1 MSGFEKSIITLEFNR
16 IREILASHASCDG
29 AKKMALELMPETR
42 PDKVRMLLK
51 NTTDAKNMSATKGA
65 PSFSAVHDVAD
76 ALERADKGAVLSPRE
91 LLDIAGLLRCA
102 RTLTDYANS
111 PNMNAG
117 SLAPIFS
124 RLITDRKTEDRITK
138 CIISE
143 EEIADE
149 ASPELTDIRRKIR
162 AANNRVRDSLQSFI
176 TGARS
181 KYLQE
186 NIITSRNGRF
196 VIPVKVEYKNEIKG
210 LVHDTSSS
218 GATLFIEPI
227 SVVEANNEI
236 RVLQNNEE
244 KEIERILAS
253 LSAMCASVSGTLS
266 LNYDNINLLSFIFAK
281 SELSYKLNATEP
293 EISDNRSVELIR
305 ARHPLIDAEKIVPIN
320 VKLGGDFDTLVI
332 TGPNTGGKTVTLKTL
347 GLFSIMAQS
356 GLHLPCAEGS
366 RICVFDN
373 IFADIGD
380 EQSIEQS
387 LSTFSSH
394 MVNIVGITN
403 EVSSNSLV
411 LFDELG
417 AGTDP
422 VEGAALAVSILEYIK
437 ERGALCAATTHYAEL
452 KMYALETDRVK
463 NASCEFDVNTLR
475 PTYRLII
482 GAPGKSNAFAISSKL
497 GISEAIIERA
507 ASLISSENKHFEDVI
522 GKLEES
528 RLVMDKNRAEA
539 EKMRAELEAFKR
551 DKEAEIKARLDEAEK
566 QLEKAQAQAAG
577 IIRSAR
583 ASSDYIL
590 NQLEEVKRHRESEK
604 LAEKLES
611 ARADIRRKLREAGKE
626 ADPVIERK
634 LENYVL
640 PRPLKVGDNVHLVD
654 INKSAVVTEISDRD
668 DKVTVKAGILTLRTK
683 VSNIM
688 LEEEDSAKNKK
699 GDKKTMAYAR
709 YRKTVRADFTDELDI
724 RGQLGDDGCF
734 MIDKYLDEAKIAG
747 IHTVRI
753 IHGKG
758 TGALRAAVWAYLKKD
773 TRVKEFRVGRYGE
786 GDMGVTVV
794 ELK

>member
-1 MSGFEKSIITLEFNR
+1 MSGFEKSISTLEFDK
-16 IREILASHASCDG
+16 IRELLAALAITDG
-29 AKKMALELMPETR
+29 AKELAMNLVPETR
-42 PDKVRMLLK
+42 PDRIRTLLK
-51 NTTDAKNMSATKGA
+51 NTTDAKNVAAAKGA
-65 PSFSAVHDVAD
+65 PSFSAVRDVSD
-76 ALERADKGAVLSPRE
+76 ALDRAEKGATLSARE
-91 LLDIAGLLRCA
+91 LLDIGALLKCA
-102 RTLTDYANS
+102 RTLSDYANGQ
-111 PNMNAG
+111 NTNVG
-117 SLAPIFS
+117 SLSTIFS
-124 RLITDRKTEDRITK
+124 RLIVDKKAEDRISK
-138 CIISE
+138 SIISE

-149 ASPELTDIRRKIR
+149 ASPELADIRRKIR

-236 RVLQNNEE
+236 RVLKNSEE
-244 KEIERILAS
+244 KEIERILSS
-253 LSAMCASVSGTLS
+253 LSSMCASISSTLS
-266 LNYDNINLLSFIFAK
+266 LNFDNINLLSFIFAK

-293 EISDNRSVELIR
+293 EINENKNLNLIK
-305 ARHPLIDAEKIVPIN
+305 ARHPLIDADKVVPIN
-320 VKLGGDFDTLVI
+320 VSLGKECDTLVI

-347 GLFSIMAQS
+347 GLFSLMAQA
-356 GLHLPCAEGS
+356 GLHIPCLEGS
-366 RICVFDN
+366 SVCVFDS

-394 MVNIVGITN
+394 MVNIVDITKD
-403 EVSSNSLV
+403 VSEKSLV

-422 VEGAALAVSILEYIK
+422 VEGAALAVSILEYIR

-452 KMYALETDRVK
+452 KMYALENEGVQ
-463 NASCEFDVNTLR
+463 NASCEFDVNTLK

-497 GISEAIIERA
+497 GISDDIINRA
-507 ASLISSENKHFEDVI
+507 AKLVSSENKRFEDVI

-528 RLVMDKNRAEA
+528 RLEMDKNKTEA
-539 EKMRAELEAFKR
+539 EKMRVEFEAFKEE
-551 DKEAEIKARLDEAEK
+551 KEAEIIAKLNEAEK
-566 QLEKAQAQAAG
+566 QLERAQAQAAG
-577 IIRSAR
+577 IVRSAR

-590 NQLEEVKRHRESEK
+590 SQLEEVKRHRESEK

-611 ARADIRRKLREAGKE
+611 ARSDIRRKLREAGDA

-640 PRPLKVGDNVHLVD
+640 PRPLKIGDKVHLFD
-654 INKSAVVTEISDRD
+654 INKSATVTEISDRD
-668 DKVTVKAGILTLRTK
+668 GKITVKAGILTLRTN
-683 VSNIM
+683 VSNVM
-688 LEEEDSAKNKK
+688 LEEDAPKSDKGAKKAK
-699 GDKKTMAYAR
+699 AYAK
-709 YRKTVRADFTDELDI
+709 YHTAVRSDFTDELDI

-734 MIDKYLDEAKIAG
+734 MIDKYFDEAKIAG

-758 TGALRAAVWAYLKKD
+758 TGALRAAVWAFLKKD
-773 TRVKEFRVGRYGE
+773 SRVKEYRVGRYGE
-786 GDMGVTVV
+786 GDMGVTIV

>member
-1 MSGFEKSIITLEFNR
+1 MSGFDKSIITLEFNR
-16 IREILASHASCDG
+16 IREMLAHHASCEG
-29 AKKMALELMPETR
+29 AKQMALELVPETR
-42 PDKVRMLLK
+42 LDRVRQNLK
-51 NTTDAKNMSATKGA
+51 YTSDAKSMSATKGS
-65 PSFSAVHDVAD
+65 PSFSSVHDVAD
-76 ALERADKGAVLSPRE
+76 ALDRAEKGAVLSPRE
-91 LLDIAGLLRCA
+91 LLDIGGLLRCA

-124 RLITDRKTEDRITK
+124 GLIVDRKTEERIQR

-143 EEIADE
+143 EELADE
-149 ASPELTDIRRKIR
+149 ASPELFEIRRKIR

-176 TGARS
+176 SGPRS

-218 GATLFIEPI
+218 GATLFVEPL

-244 KEIERILAS
+244 KEIERVLAS
-253 LSAMCASVSGTLS
+253 LSAMCASVSSTLA

-293 EISDNRSVELIR
+293 EIKEERSLTLLK
-305 ARHPLIDAEKIVPIN
+305 ARHPLIDADKIVPID
-320 VKLGGDFDTLVI
+320 VKLGAGFDTLVI

-347 GLFSIMAQS
+347 GLFSLMAQS
-356 GLHLPCAEGS
+356 GLHIPCAEGS
-366 RICVFDN
+366 HICVFDN

-394 MVNIVGITN
+394 MVNIVGITKD
-403 EVSSNSLV
+403 VTANSLV

-452 KMYALETDRVK
+452 KMYALETDGVQ

-497 GISEAIIERA
+497 GISENIIKRA
-507 ASLISSENKHFEDVI
+507 ENLVSSENKQFENVI

-528 RLVMDKNRAEA
+528 RLVMDKNRAET
-539 EKMRAELEAFKR
+539 EKMRAEFEAFKR
-551 DKEAEIKARLDEAEK
+551 DKETEIKSRLDEAEK
-566 QLEKAQAQAAG
+566 QLERAQNQAANL
-577 IIRSAR
+577 IRSAR

-590 NQLEEVKRHRESEK
+590 NQLEEVKRHRESEQ
-604 LAEKLES
+604 LAQKLES
-611 ARADIRRKLREAGKE
+611 ARADIRRKLKEAGKE

-634 LENYVL
+634 LEGYVL
-640 PRPLKVGDNVHLVD
+640 PRPLKVGDDVHLVD

-688 LEEEDSAKNKK
+688 LEEDTGKK
-699 GDKKTMAYAR
+699 KTDKKTQAYA
-709 YRKTVRADFTDELDI
+709 KFQKSVRDGFTDELDI
-724 RGQLGDDGCF
+724 RGELGDDGCF
-734 MIDKYLDEAKIAG
+734 MLDKYLDEAKIAG
-747 IHTVRI
+747 IHNVRI

-758 TGALRAAVWAYLKKD
+758 TGALRAAVWAFLKKD

>member
-1 MSGFEKSIITLEFNR
+1 MSGFEKSIKTLEFEKIRELLALQAVTEGAKQMALSLVPETGPDR
-16 IREILASHASCDG
+16 IR
-29 AKKMALELMPETR
+29 T
-42 PDKVRMLLK
+42 LLK
-51 NTTDAKNMSATKGA
+51 NTTDAKNLAAAKGA
-65 PSFSAVHDVAD
+65 PSFGAIKDITD
-76 ALERADKGAVLSPRE
+76 ALERAEKGAVLSARE
-91 LLDIAGLLRCA
+91 LLDIAALLKCA
-102 RTLTDYANS
+102 RTLCDYANCQ
-111 PNMNAG
+111 NTNTG
-117 SLAPIFS
+117 SLKEIFS
-124 RLITDRKTEDRITK
+124 RLIVDKKSEERIYK
-138 CIISE
+138 AIISE

-149 ASPELTDIRRKIR
+149 ASPELSDIRRKMR

-176 TGARS
+176 TGGKS

-236 RVLQNNEE
+236 RVLASSEE

-253 LSAMCASVSGTLS
+253 LSSMCASISSTLS

-281 SELSYKLNATEP
+281 SELSYKMNATEP
-293 EISDNRSVELIR
+293 EINESKNINLIK
-305 ARHPLIDAEKIVPIN
+305 ARHPLIESEKVVPIN
-320 VKLGGDFDTLVI
+320 VKLGDGFDTLVI

-347 GLFSIMAQS
+347 GLFSLMAQS
-356 GLHLPCAEGS
+356 GLHIPCLEGS
-366 RICVFDN
+366 SVCVLES
-373 IFADIGD
+373 IYADIGD

-394 MVNIVGITN
+394 MVNIVEITKAAD
-403 EVSSNSLV
+403 EMSLV

-422 VEGAALAVSILEYIK
+422 TEGAALAVSILEHIR

-452 KMYALETDRVK
+452 KMYALENDGVQ

-497 GISEAIIERA
+497 GISDDIIERA
-507 ASLISSENKHFEDVI
+507 EKLVSSENKRFEAVI
-522 GKLEES
+522 GKLEKS
-528 RLVMDKNRAEA
+528 RLEMDKNKSEA
-539 EKMRAELEAFKR
+539 EKMRAEFEAFKEE
-551 DKEAEIKARLDEAEK
+551 KEAEIRAKLDEAEK

-577 IIRSAR
+577 IVRSAR
-583 ASSDYIL
+583 ASSEYIL
-590 NQLEEVKRHRESEK
+590 AELEEVKRHRESDK

-611 ARADIRRKLREAGKE
+611 ARLDIRRKLREAGDA

-634 LENYVL
+634 LENYKL
-640 PRPLKVGDNVHLVD
+640 PRPLKIGDKVYLVD
-654 INKSAVVTEISDRD
+654 INKSATVTEISDRD
-668 DKVTVKAGILTLRTK
+668 GKITVKAGILTLRTN
-683 VSNIM
+683 VSNVM
-688 LEEEDSAKNKK
+688 LEEDAPKTDKGAKKAK
-699 GDKKTMAYAR
+699 AYAK
-709 YRKTVRADFTDELDI
+709 YHTAVRSDFTDELDI

-773 TRVKEFRVGRYGE
+773 SRVKEYRVGRYGE
-786 GDMGVTVV
+786 GDLGVTVV
-794 ELK
+794 QLK

>member
-1 MSGFEKSIITLEFNR
+1 MSGFDRSILTLEFDKV
-16 IREILASHASCDG
+16 REMLCACAMTEG
-29 AKKMALELMPETR
+29 AKEMARALVPETR
-42 PDKVRMLLK
+42 TDRIRKLLRQ
-51 NTTDAKNMSATKGA
+51 TSDAKNVSATKGA
-65 PSFSAVHDVAD
+65 PSFSAVKDVRD
-76 ALERADKGAVLSPRE
+76 ALERADKGATLSARE

-102 RTLTDYANS
+102 RTLTDYAS
-111 PNMNAG
+111 GPNTNVG
-117 SLAPIFS
+117 CLSEIFS
-124 RLITDRKTEDRITK
+124 RLIVDKKAEERISK
-138 CIISE
+138 AIISE
-143 EEIADE
+143 DEIADE
-149 ASPELTDIRRKIR
+149 ASPELSDIRRKIR
-162 AANNRVRDSLQSFI
+162 VANNKVRDSLQSFI

-236 RVLQNNEE
+236 RVLTANEQ
-244 KEIERILAS
+244 KEIERILAN
-253 LSAMCASVSGTLS
+253 LSAMCAGISDTLA
-266 LNYDNINLLSFIFAK
+266 LNFDNINLLAFIFAK
-281 SELSYKLNATEP
+281 SELSYKLNAVEP
-293 EISDNRSVELIR
+293 EINEKKSVNLIK
-305 ARHPLIDAEKIVPIN
+305 ARHPLIDKDKIVPIN
-320 VKLGGDFDTLVI
+320 VMLGDGFDTLVI

-347 GLFSIMAQS
+347 GLFSLMAQS
-356 GLHLPCAEGS
+356 GLHLPCSEGS
-366 RICVFDN
+366 CVCVFDR

-394 MVNIVGITN
+394 MVNIVGITQA
-403 EVSSNSLV
+403 VTSTSLV

-422 VEGAALAVSILEYIK
+422 VEGAALAVSILEHIR

-452 KMYALETDRVK
+452 KMYALENDGVR
-463 NASCEFDVNTLR
+463 NASCEFDVDTLR

-482 GAPGKSNAFAISSKL
+482 GAPGRSNAFAISSKL
-497 GISEAIIERA
+497 GISDSIIERA
-507 ASLISSENKHFEDVI
+507 SMLVSSENKHFEDII

-528 RLVMDKNRAEA
+528 RLEMDKNRVEA
-539 EKMRAELEAFKR
+539 ERMRAEYELFKSE
-551 DKEAEIKARLDEAEK
+551 KEAEIKARLDEAEK
-566 QLEKAQAQAAG
+566 QLSRAQTQAAG

-590 NQLEEVKRHRESEK
+590 EQLEEVKRHRESEK

-611 ARADIRRKLREAGKE
+611 ARADIRRKLRQAGNE

-634 LENYVL
+634 LEGYVL
-640 PRPLKVGDNVHLVD
+640 PRPLKVGDKVHLVD
-654 INKSAVVTEISDRD
+654 INKSATVTDISDRD
-668 DKVTVKAGILTLRTK
+668 GKLTVKAGILTMRTH
-683 VSNIM
+683 VSNVM
-688 LEEEDSAKNKK
+688 LEENDGKGSKDAKKAK
-699 GDKKTMAYAR
+699 AYAK
-709 YRKTVRADFTDELDI
+709 YHTAVRSDFTDELDI

-734 MIDKYLDEAKIAG
+734 MIDKYFDEAKIAG

-758 TGALRAAVWAYLKKD
+758 TGALRSAVWAYLKKD
-773 TRVKEFRVGRYGE
+773 TRVKEFRLGRYGE

>member
-1 MSGFEKSIITLEFNR
+1 MLDFDRSIITLEFDKV
-16 IREILASHASCDG
+16 RELLASHAMTEG
-29 AKKMALELMPETR
+29 AKEMALSLVPEIR
-42 PDKVRMLLK
+42 PDRVRTLLRQ
-51 NTTDAKNMSATKGA
+51 TSDAKAVSATKGA
-65 PSFSAVHDVAD
+65 PSFSAVKDVGD
-76 ALERADKGAVLSPRE
+76 ALERADKGATLSPRE

-102 RTLTDYANS
+102 RTLVDYASGQNT
-111 PNMNAG
+111 NVG

-124 RLITDRKTEDRITK
+124 RLVADKKAEERISK
-138 CIISE
+138 AVISE

-149 ASPELTDIRRKIR
+149 ASPELSDIRRKIR
-162 AANNRVRDSLQSFI
+162 VANNKVRDSLQSFI
-176 TGARS
+176 TGPRS

-186 NIITSRNGRF
+186 NIITSRGGRF

-236 RVLQNNEE
+236 RVLKGNEQ

-253 LSAMCASVSGTLS
+253 LSAMCAGISGTLA
-266 LNYDNINLLSFIFAK
+266 LNYDNINLLAFIFAK
-281 SELSYKLNATEP
+281 SELSYKLSAIEP
-293 EISDNRSVELIR
+293 EISEKRNINLIK
-305 ARHPLIDAEKIVPIN
+305 ARHPLIDKDKVVPIN
-320 VKLGGDFDTLVI
+320 VILGDGFDTLVI

-347 GLFSIMAQS
+347 GLFSLMAQS
-356 GLHLPCAEGS
+356 GLHIPCSEGS
-366 RICVFDN
+366 CICVFDRV
-373 IFADIGD
+373 FADIGD

-394 MVNIVGITN
+394 MVNIVGITR
-403 EVSSNSLV
+403 EVTPSSLV

-422 VEGAALAVSILEYIK
+422 VEGAALAVSILEHIR

-452 KMYALETDRVK
+452 KMYALENEGVR

-482 GAPGKSNAFAISSKL
+482 GAPGRSNAFAISSKL
-497 GISEAIIERA
+497 GISEDIIDRA
-507 ASLISSENKHFEDVI
+507 SMLISSENKHFEDII

-528 RLVMDKNRAEA
+528 RLEMDKNKDEA
-539 EKMRAELEAFKR
+539 ERMRAEFESFKR
-551 DKEAEIKARLDEAEK
+551 EKEAEIKAKLDEAEK
-566 QLEKAQAQAAG
+566 QLSRAQTQAAG

-590 NQLEEVKRHRESEK
+590 EQLENLKRQRESER

-611 ARADIRRKLREAGKE
+611 ARADIRRRLRQAGDE
-626 ADPVIERK
+626 VDPVMERK
-634 LENYVL
+634 LEGYVL
-640 PRPLKVGDNVHLVD
+640 PRPIKIGDKVHLVD
-654 INKSAVVTEISDRD
+654 INKSATVTDISERD
-668 DKVTVKAGILTLRTK
+668 GKLTVKAGILTLRTN
-683 VSNIM
+683 VSNVM
-688 LEEEDSAKNKK
+688 LEDDDSKAAKDTKK
-699 GDKKTMAYAR
+699 AKAYAK
-709 YRKTVRADFTDELDI
+709 YHTAVRSDFTDELDI

-734 MIDKYLDEAKIAG
+734 MIDKYFDEAKIAG
-747 IHTVRI
+747 IRTVRI

-758 TGALRAAVWAYLKKD
+758 TGALRSAVWAYLKKD
-773 TRVKEFRVGRYGE
+773 SRVKEFRLGRYGE

>member
-1 MSGFEKSIITLEFNR
+1 MSGFDRSILTLEFDKV
-16 IREILASHASCDG
+16 REMLCACAMTEG
-29 AKKMALELMPETR
+29 AKELARTLEPETR
-42 PDKVRMLLK
+42 IDRIRKLLK
-51 NTTDAKNMSATKGA
+51 QTSDAKSVSAAKGA
-65 PSFSAVHDVAD
+65 PSFSAVRDVRD
-76 ALERADKGAVLSPRE
+76 ALERAEKGASLSARE

-102 RTLTDYANS
+102 RTLCDYAS
-111 PNMNAG
+111 GPNTNVG
-117 SLAPIFS
+117 CLSEIFA
-124 RLITDRKTEDRITK
+124 RLVVDRKAEERISK
-138 CIISE
+138 AIISE
-143 EEIADE
+143 DEIADE
-149 ASPELTDIRRKIR
+149 ASPELSDIRRKIR
-162 AANNRVRDSLQSFI
+162 VANNKVRDSLQSFI

-236 RVLQNNEE
+236 RVLTANEQ
-244 KEIERILAS
+244 KEIERILAN
-253 LSAMCASVSGTLS
+253 LSAMCAGISDMLA
-266 LNYDNINLLSFIFAK
+266 LNFDNINLLAFIFAK
-281 SELSYKLNATEP
+281 SELSYKLNAVEP
-293 EISDNRSVELIR
+293 EINEKRNINLIK
-305 ARHPLIDAEKIVPIN
+305 ARHPLIDKDKIVPIN
-320 VKLGGDFDTLVI
+320 VMLGDGFDTLVI

-347 GLFSIMAQS
+347 GLFSLMAQS
-356 GLHLPCAEGS
+356 GLHLPCSEGS
-366 RICVFDN
+366 CVCVFDR

-394 MVNIVGITN
+394 MVNIVGITRD
-403 EVSSNSLV
+403 VTSTSLV

-422 VEGAALAVSILEYIK
+422 VEGAALAVSILEHIR

-452 KMYALETDRVK
+452 KMYALENDGVR
-463 NASCEFDVNTLR
+463 NASCEFDVDTLR

-482 GAPGKSNAFAISSKL
+482 GAPGRSNAFAISSKL
-497 GISEAIIERA
+497 GISDSIIERA
-507 ASLISSENKHFEDVI
+507 SMLVSNENKHFEDII

-528 RLVMDKNRAEA
+528 RLEMDKNRVEA
-539 EKMRAELEAFKR
+539 EKMRAEYELFKSE
-551 DKEAEIKARLDEAEK
+551 KEAEIKARLDEAEK
-566 QLEKAQAQAAG
+566 QLSKAQTQAAG

-590 NQLEEVKRHRESEK
+590 EQLEEVKRHRESEK

-611 ARADIRRKLREAGKE
+611 ARADIRRKLRQAGNE

-634 LENYVL
+634 LEGYVL
-640 PRPLKVGDNVHLVD
+640 PRPLKIGDKVHLVD
-654 INKSAVVTEISDRD
+654 INKSATVTDISDRD
-668 DKVTVKAGILTLRTK
+668 GKLTVKAGILTMRTH
-683 VSNIM
+683 VSNVM
-688 LEEEDSAKNKK
+688 LEEDDGKGGKDAKKAK
-699 GDKKTMAYAR
+699 AYAK
-709 YRKTVRADFTDELDI
+709 YHTAVRSDFTDELDI

-734 MIDKYLDEAKIAG
+734 MIDKYFDEAKIAG
-747 IHTVRI
+747 IRTVRI

-758 TGALRAAVWAYLKKD
+758 TGALRSAVWAYLKKD
-773 TRVKEFRVGRYGE
+773 TRVKEFRLGRYGE